1 MNLEDENMQEYL
13 PLKTKVFQPGQMIGS
28 FEDKQSQAEQNN
40 SALCKSDCI
49 LLVLSRR
56 VFDILHKK
64 KDLKRREAMVDFLV
78 LKIPKVLKFYS
89 LFRLVDHVGH
99 VFKDIH

>member
-1 MNLEDENMQEYL
+1 
-13 PLKTKVFQPGQMIGS
+13 MIGS
-28 FEDKQSQAEQNN
+28 FEGRQPQAEQNS

-64 KDLKRREAMVDFLV
+64 KDLRRREAMVDFLV
-78 LKIPKVLKFYS
+78 LKIPKILKSYS

-99 VFKDIH
+99 VFREIH